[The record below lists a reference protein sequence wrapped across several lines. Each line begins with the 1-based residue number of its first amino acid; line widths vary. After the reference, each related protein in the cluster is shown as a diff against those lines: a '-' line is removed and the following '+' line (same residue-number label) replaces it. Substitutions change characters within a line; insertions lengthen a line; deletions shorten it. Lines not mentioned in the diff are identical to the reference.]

1 MNIKI
6 KEEREYSLFKLKML
20 DKIKDINETF
30 NNLSENNKT
39 RFLFDLK
46 KVLPNAI
53 FSFELE
59 LNKRK

>member
-6 KEEREYSLFKLKML
+6 NEEREYSLFKLKML